1 MKMEKRLLLIGALMP
16 IIYFTIV
23 VIAGLLNPEFSHI
36 REAGSELGRIGAPY
50 IWKEAYN
57 IALAVAGFLGVLGGL
72 GLFYGL
78 QKIGFGKVFMIL
90 ASLTVIMPS
99 INLMLSGI
107 NPLPH
112 PYHSFLE
119 IIFPAFFAPLFAAL
133 IAKRLIGSIAIVNIL
148 MIGFVANI
156 IIFAGI
162 PGFGN
167 YVAEDYLG
175 LWLRIWSIITM
186 LSMGYMCWIVRER
199 L

>member
-1 MKMEKRLLLIGALMP
+1 MYTKRLLLIGILMP
-16 IIYFTIV
+16 IIYFAV
-23 VIAGLLNPEFSHI
+23 VIIAGLLNPEFSHI
-36 REAGSELGRIGAPY
+36 REAGSELGRVGAPY

-57 IALAVAGFLGVLGGL
+57 IALAVVGFLGVLGGI

-78 QKIGFGKVFMIL
+78 QKNGFGKVFMTL

-112 PYHSFLE
+112 PYHSLLE

-133 IAKRLIGSIAIVNIL
+133 IARRLTGSIAIVSIL

-156 IIFAGI
+156 TIFVGV
-162 PGFGN
+162 PGLGN

-175 LWLRIWSIITM
+175 LWLRIWSVIIM
-186 LSMGYMCWIVRER
+186 PSMGFMCWIVRER
-199 L
+199 V